1 MKKLILSVFVLVAS
15 ISAFAEK
22 SDSKAE
28 NKNAAKSEIALTVVN
43 GNIIDE
49 ITGEALVGVEVT
61 VEGSDSKTYTDFD
74 GHFTLKDLKAGECK
88 IVANYTSYS
97 KTVKTV
103 ELKSKKN
110 QVKIELQ
117 SSK

>member
-1 MKKLILSVFVLVAS
+1 MKKLILSVFVLIAS
-15 ISAFAEK
+15 ISVFAEK

-28 NKNAAKSEIALTVVN
+28 NKSAAKSEMAMTAVS

-61 VEGSDSKTYTDFD
+61 VEGSDSKAYTDFD
-74 GHFTLKDLKAGECK
+74 GHFTLKNVKAGECTL
-88 IVANYTSYS
+88 VVNYTSYG

-103 ELKSKKN
+103 ELKTKKN

-117 SSK
+117 ASK

>member
-1 MKKLILSVFVLVAS
+1 MKKLILSVLVLVAS
-15 ISAFAEK
+15 VSAFAEK

-28 NKNAAKSEIALTVVN
+28 NKSAIKSEAAMTIVS
-43 GNIIDE
+43 GNIIDDL
-49 ITGEALVGVEVT
+49 TGEALVGVEVT
-61 VEGSDSKTYTDFD
+61 VEGSDSKAYTDFD
-74 GHFTLKDLKAGECK
+74 GHFTIKNVKAGECTL
-88 IVANYTSYS
+88 VANYTSYS

-117 SSK
+117 ASK

>member
-1 MKKLILSVFVLVAS
+1 MKKLILSVLVLVAS
-15 ISAFAEK
+15 VSAFAEK
-22 SDSKAE
+22 ADSKAE
-28 NKNAAKSEIALTVVN
+28 NKNAAKSEMALTVVT

-61 VEGSDSKTYTDFD
+61 VEGSDSKAYTDFD
-74 GHFTLKDLKAGECK
+74 GHFTLKDIKAGECTL
-88 IVANYTSYS
+88 VANYTSYN
-97 KTVKTV
+97 KTEKTV

-117 SSK
+117 ASK

>member
-22 SDSKAE
+22 SDSKTE

-49 ITGEALVGVEVT
+49 TTGEALVGVEVT

-88 IVANYTSYS
+88 LVANYTSYS
-97 KTVKTV
+97 QTVKTV

-117 SSK
+117 ASK

>member
-1 MKKLILSVFVLVAS
+1 MKKLILSVLVLVAS
-15 ISAFAEK
+15 VSVFAEK
-22 SDSKAE
+22 ADSKAE
-28 NKNAAKSEIALTVVN
+28 NKTAAKNEMALTVVT

-74 GHFTLKDLKAGECK
+74 GHFTLKDVKAGECK
-88 IVANYTSYS
+88 LIANYTSYS
-97 KTVKTV
+97 KTEKTV

-110 QVKIELQ
+110 QVKIELKA
-117 SSK
+117 SK

>member
-1 MKKLILSVFVLVAS
+1 MKKLILSVLVLVAS
-15 ISAFAEK
+15 ISVFAEK

-28 NKNAAKSEIALTVVN
+28 NKSAAKSELAMTVVS

-61 VEGSDSKTYTDFD
+61 VEGSDVKAYTDFD
-74 GHFTLKDLKAGECK
+74 GRFTLNGVKAGECK
-88 IVANYTSYS
+88 LVANYTSYN
-97 KTVKTV
+97 KTEKTV

-117 SSK
+117 ASK